1 MNEKQPKTEIYT
13 LSWCP
18 YCRKSKAFFRSKEI
32 SYKEYQI
39 DDNQSKKAEMQE
51 RSGGEKTVPQI
62 FIDNKYIGGYSELI
76 EAKDKGELS
85 NLLDFLNLRILIKYG
100 M

>member
-76 EAKDKGELS
+76 GAKDKSELS